1 MRALRG
7 CNSFAVSNTYRGE
20 VDVATETLTY
30 CVDKP
35 TLTIHAAVS
44 QVNNTS
50 YTWLL
55 DRSREVNDLGSKSA
69 PHDACRA
76 YTQDVCP

>member
-55 DRSREVNDLGSKSA
+55 QCSW
-69 PHDACRA
+69 
-76 YTQDVCP
+76 